1 MTLCG
6 GRARSR
12 MCVAA
17 GGRPGSRRFPPLGP
31 RPKDGARASGSP
43 SPDRSAARS
52 FATACGAASA
62 VRSTRSRRSARRSGS
77 CSSRARRPLTSRT
90 LDSPPTSRPPS
101 PGSGRRVRT
110 ILAALIAVYQKTISP
125 LLGSRCRF
133 YPSCSQYAKD
143 AVLKHGVL
151 RGTRL
156 AIARILRCHPWNPGG
171 VDLVP

>member
-1 MTLCG
+1 
-6 GRARSR
+6 
-12 MCVAA
+12 VQ
-17 GGRPGSRRFPPLGP
+17 
-31 RPKDGARASGSP
+31 
-43 SPDRSAARS
+43 
-52 FATACGAASA
+52 
-62 VRSTRSRRSARRSGS
+62 
-77 CSSRARRPLTSRT
+77 
-90 LDSPPTSRPPS
+90 
-101 PGSGRRVRT
+101 T

-125 LLGSRCRF
+125 LLGSHCRF

>member
-1 MTLCG
+1 
-6 GRARSR
+6 
-12 MCVAA
+12 
-17 GGRPGSRRFPPLGP
+17 
-31 RPKDGARASGSP
+31 
-43 SPDRSAARS
+43 
-52 FATACGAASA
+52 
-62 VRSTRSRRSARRSGS
+62 
-77 CSSRARRPLTSRT
+77 
-90 LDSPPTSRPPS
+90 
-101 PGSGRRVRT
+101 VRT

-125 LLGSRCRF
+125 LLGSHCRF